1 MDTILGLLLLVVYI
15 AAVVTLAAAVTLA
28 VIRISPS
35 QSARQPPK
43 T

>member
-15 AAVVTLAAAVTLA
+15 AAVVSLAAAVTLA

-35 QSARQPPK
+35 QSAREQPK
-43 T
+43 S